1 VLAAQA
7 ARISVVEALLEHAGI
22 PCAVEAET
30 VSALDA
36 CVQVVA
42 PPQAVT
48 TSTEASLFLFAAKHF
63 MQMFVYVRVKD
74 AKHNKTND
82 THRSTQLC
90 AV

>member
-48 TSTEASLFLFAAKHF
+48 TSTVASHFLFAAKHF
-63 MQMFVYVRVKD
+63 MQMFVYVRVSGCYKEV
-74 AKHNKTND
+74 AFAQPANGKQIS
-82 THRSTQLC
+82 R
-90 AV
+90 